1 MPFWKVPEVIV
12 DASRYFTQAKHLDV
26 YGIGYF
32 LREWGRD
39 INIWT
44 DMPLIPFLYGLIFKL
59 FGESRIYI
67 QAFTTLLFSLTV
79 VLTYN
84 IGKTLWDE
92 TVGFLWRVASARY
105 PIPIFSNTTHAC

>member
-1 MPFWKVPEVIV
+1 M

-26 YGIGYF
+26 YGIEYF

-44 DMPLIPFLYGLIFKL
+44 GHAPHSFLYGLIFKL

-67 QAFTTLLFSLTV
+67 QAFTTLLFSSTV

-92 TVGFLWRVASARY
+92 TVGFYGGLLLLG
-105 PIPIFSNTTHAC
+105 IPYLFSQTTTHAC